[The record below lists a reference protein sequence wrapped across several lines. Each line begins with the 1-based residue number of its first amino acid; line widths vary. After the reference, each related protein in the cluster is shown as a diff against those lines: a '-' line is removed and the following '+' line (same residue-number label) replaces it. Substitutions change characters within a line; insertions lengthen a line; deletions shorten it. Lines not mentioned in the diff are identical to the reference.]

1 MKFTLIT
8 LSVIVWLFGVL
19 FIYLKYQ
26 VSEAKANKKNI
37 ADSKRMKENLTS
49 ILNTEKPRNSSNI
62 AELNQVAEFIYNEFK
77 TLSDSVTEQKFMAD
91 GREYKNIICSIN
103 TDQAERLIIGAHY
116 DVCGNQD
123 GADDNGSGVVG
134 LLELARLLKDQKLSY
149 RIDFVAYTLE
159 EPPYFGTNRMG
170 SFIHAKSLS
179 DNQVPVKGMISLEM
193 IGYFSERENSQAYPL
208 PFLSYVYGNKGNFIT
223 IVQKFSAGAF
233 AKDIAK
239 KMRANPSIKTVIFQG
254 PKSLTGIDFLTIETT
269 GILGTALL

>member
-103 TDQAERLIIGAHY
+103 TDQEERLIIGAHY

-208 PFLSYVYGNKGNFIT
+208 SFLSYVYGNKGNFIT